1 MTHPAGP
8 QNNGVTHSSSNG
20 VSALATSNG
29 AAPPLDLKRL
39 FKGRRLVVVGG
50 TGFLGKVWWA
60 FLLSRFPEIERIYLV
75 MRPKGGATAEERYLK
90 DVEPSPVLDPL
101 RTAHGAG
108 FHAFIRSKVSVIA
121 GDVVQPFCGITP
133 EEREDLRGNIDAVVN
148 AAGVVDF
155 DPPLDE
161 ALEVNAFGVQNLV
174 ALARDLG
181 GVPLLHTSTC
191 YVAGSHTGHVAETD
205 PRDFPFP
212 RAHELE
218 VSHWDPD
225 REIAECLDVIE
236 QARHRASDA
245 FRQSRFLDE
254 AKRNLLERNEPGRGA
269 VLEAEVRRVKRKFVE
284 ARLAEMGMERAQFWG
299 FPNTYTYT
307 KAIGEQITASSGLP
321 FTIVRPAVVESTS
334 HFPFPG
340 WNEGINTSAPL
351 IFIVRQGG
359 LQIPG
364 SDNFLDV
371 IPCDMVAAGLTLA
384 LGELLE
390 GTAKP
395 VYQLGSSDS
404 NPCTMRRFFEL
415 SGLYKR
421 QYFQKTGK
429 GGPVLSFLQSHY
441 EGAMLSKP
449 QFEKYGPNVIA
460 RQTKSLSGLL
470 RKAAIGPAAPLLK
483 PAAKVLLEF
492 SEQQRKVGNVLTVFL
507 PFTSEFQ
514 YVFRCDNTRA
524 AHARL
529 SEAER
534 ALVDFSPES
543 IDWRQWFLEVHVPG
557 LERWVFPQIEE
568 RLRRPK
574 KAPERHETLPA
585 LLDEMAERF
594 DLSVALQRTEKDGLS
609 RLSFR
614 EWRDRS
620 AACAARLIQAG
631 VQPGDRVLLA
641 AQNHPAW
648 PIAFFG
654 ILKAGATVV
663 PLDPNIERDAVSNL
677 REASGARLF
686 IADAHVKGRV
696 ESTLGASVT
705 FHDLLEITANG
716 AIGLGVSVDPDDVAA
731 LIYTSGTTGRPK
743 GVQLTHKN
751 LTSLIASLAPLFP
764 LGKGDRVLSVL
775 PLHHTF
781 ELTCGM
787 LLPLSRGAR
796 IVYLDELNADRLVAG
811 LEAGKITALIGV
823 PALWEMLER
832 RIVSRIAEHGALASH
847 VFEFAVELNRSLG
860 KSLGVDTGKLLFG
873 PVHHGLGGHLK
884 FLVSGGAALPQS
896 THHLFAG
903 LGLHL
908 AEGYG
913 LTEASP
919 VLTVAPGGPKAK
931 AGHVGRA
938 IPGVELKID
947 APNPEGVGEVWARGP
962 SVMLGYA
969 DDEEATSQVL
979 DNGWLRTGDLGKLDR
994 HGQLTIVGRAKDVV
1008 VASSGE
1014 NIYPDDIEARL
1025 GTLSHIK
1032 ELTVLGVPDGR
1043 GGERLACVA
1052 IPDGEASE
1060 SRSERHRLAR
1070 QSLDAALAKLPKVQR
1085 PAVVLLFDAALP
1097 RTSTRKVKR
1106 NEVRR
1111 LIERALASAEPVP
1124 ISSGGPRDGAAA
1136 MVRAAVGTIGRR
1148 DPTQITTQ
1156 MSLRG
1161 DFGFDSLML
1170 LELLVALEAQ
1180 VGHSLDAERLS
1191 AAETI
1196 GEIEAILR
1204 ETREAR
1210 KLASTASIEREENE
1224 PLEIP
1229 PVLREA
1235 AMHWM
1240 GRAQMGFY
1248 DRVLRTKVTGRA
1260 FIPHN
1265 RNTIV
1270 AANHAS
1276 HLDMGLVKYALA
1288 RYGQDIVS
1296 LAAQDYFFEGNRFRK
1311 AYFENFTNLVPL
1323 TRNGSLRQALRQAG
1337 DLLEQGKTVLLFPEG
1352 TRSPDGE
1359 IHEFKASL
1367 GHLALHHKKD
1377 ILPVWLGGTH
1387 AALPKGASL
1396 PRGRKVEARIG
1407 LPLLVSDLER
1417 LTQGLPVSE
1426 ASRVVAKL
1434 TERAVIELSKGGVLD
1449 LATLTQKDV
1458 IAAPPVLEDRSL
1470 ETVFRELKT
1479 RFVAG
1484 SVEQPVSFYFSLG
1497 DTERWSVRITRDSCE
1512 VNPGKAAAPADCVL
1526 KTTPAMFTRIV
1537 REKYTPSPAEFVA
1550 GAVKSNNI
1558 QLLFTFQKA
1567 FQLQGAGN

>member
-1 MTHPAGP
+1 MASGSIRPT
-8 QNNGVTHSSSNG
+8 
-20 VSALATSNG
+20 NG
-29 AAPPLDLKRL
+29 AVPKLDLKRML
-39 FKGRRLVVVGG
+39 SGRRLVVVGG

-60 FLLSRFPEIERIYLV
+60 FLLSRFPDIERIYLV
-75 MRPKGGATAEERYLK
+75 MRPKGGASVEERYAK
-90 DVEPSPVLDPL
+90 DVEPSAVLDPL
-101 RTAHGAG
+101 RTAHGTN
-108 FHAFIRSKVSVIA
+108 FSNWIRGKLTVVA
-121 GDVVQPFCGITP
+121 GDVVQPFCGMSS
-133 EEREDLRGNIDAVVN
+133 EMRDDLRDNIDAVVN
-148 AAGVVDF
+148 VAGVVDF

-191 YVAGSHTGHVAETD
+191 YVAGSQTGHVPEID
-205 PRDFPFP
+205 PREFPFP
-212 RAHELE
+212 RAHELDR
-218 VSHWDPD
+218 SHWDPD

-254 AKRNLLERNEPGRGA
+254 AKKNLLERNEPGRGT
-269 VLEAEVRRVKRKFVE
+269 VLDAEVRRVKRKFVE

-307 KAIGEQITASSGLP
+307 KAIGEQIAARSGLP

-364 SDNFLDV
+364 SDNYLDV

-421 QYFQKTGK
+421 RYFQKTGK

-441 EGAMLSKP
+441 EGAMLSKS

-460 RQTKSLSGLL
+460 RQSNALSKLM
-470 RKAAIGPAAPLLK
+470 RKAAVGPAAPLLK
-483 PAAKVLLEF
+483 PAAKVLFEF

-507 PFTSEFQ
+507 PFTSQFH
-514 YVFRCDNTRA
+514 YIFGCDNTRA

-534 ALVDFSPES
+534 AIVDWSPES
-543 IDWRQWFLEVHVPG
+543 IDWRSWFLDVHVPG
-557 LERWVFPQIEE
+557 LERFVFPQIEE

-574 KAPERHETLPA
+574 KAPERHDTLPA

-594 DLSVALQRTEKDGLS
+594 ELGVALQRTEKDGLS
-609 RLSFR
+609 RLSFS
-614 EWRDRS
+614 EWREHS
-620 AACAARLIQAG
+620 AACAARLIEAG
-631 VQPGDRVLLA
+631 VRPGDRVLLA

-648 PIAFFG
+648 PICFFG

-663 PLDPNIERDAVSNL
+663 PLDANIDAIAAENL
-677 REASGARLF
+677 REASGARVF
-686 IADAHVKGRV
+686 IADAQVKERLSGKLNGDVR
-696 ESTLGASVT
+696 
-705 FHDLLEITANG
+705 FCDLLSMAENG
-716 AIGLGVSVDPDDVAA
+716 SIGLGVSVEADDVAV

-751 LTSLIASLAPLFP
+751 LTALIASLAPLFP
-764 LGKGDRVLSVL
+764 LGRGDRVLSVL

-796 IVYLDELNADRLVAG
+796 IVYLDELNADRLVNG
-811 LEAGKITALIGV
+811 LQVGKITALIGV

-832 RIVSRIAEHGALASH
+832 RIVARVAEHGAFASH
-847 VFEFAVELNRSLG
+847 VFEFAIELNRALG
-860 KSLGVDTGKLLFG
+860 KNLGIDTGKMLFG

-884 FLVSGGAALPQS
+884 FLVSGGAALPES

-919 VLTVAPGGPKAK
+919 VLSVAPGGPKAK

-947 APNPEGVGEVWARGP
+947 AANAEGVGEVLARGP
-962 SVMLGYA
+962 NVMLGYA
-969 DDEEATSQVL
+969 GDEEATSAVIS
-979 DNGWLRTGDLGKLDR
+979 DGWLRTGDLGKMDR
-994 HGQLTIVGRAKDVV
+994 KGQLTIVGRAKDVV

-1014 NIYPDDIEARL
+1014 NVYPDDVEARL
-1025 GTLSHIK
+1025 GKLEYVQ

-1052 IPDGEASE
+1052 IPETTEEVPRAK
-1060 SRSERHRLAR
+1060 RHEQAR
-1070 QSLDAALAKLPKVQR
+1070 ASLDAALLRLPNGQR
-1085 PAVVLLFDAALP
+1085 PALILVFDAPLP

-1106 NEVRR
+1106 GDVRR
-1111 LIERALASAEPVP
+1111 LIERALATSETPA
-1124 ISSGGPRDGAAA
+1124 SSRSGARDGAASL
-1136 MVRAAVGTIGRR
+1136 VRAAVGTIARR
-1148 DPTQITTQ
+1148 DPAQIRPDMT
-1156 MSLRG
+1156 LRG

-1180 VGHSLDAERLS
+1180 LGHSLDAERLS
-1191 AAETI
+1191 AATTV
-1196 GEIEAILR
+1196 GEVEAALR
-1204 ETREAR
+1204 EVSDSR
-1210 KLASTASIEREENE
+1210 KIASTSSIEQEKDK

-1229 PVLREA
+1229 PALRDA

-1248 DRVLRTKVTGRA
+1248 DTVLRTKVTGRA

-1265 RNTIV
+1265 RSTII

-1276 HLDMGLVKYALA
+1276 HLDMGLVKYALGS
-1288 RYGQDIVS
+1288 YGEDLVS

-1311 AYFENFTNLVPL
+1311 AYFENFTNLVPM
-1323 TRNGSLRQALRQAG
+1323 TRSGSLRQALRQAG
-1337 DLLEQGKTVLLFPEG
+1337 DLLEQGKTVLIFPEG
-1352 TRSPDGE
+1352 TRSSDGE

-1367 GHLALHHKKD
+1367 GHLALHHNKD
-1377 ILPVWLGGTH
+1377 IVPIYLGGTH
-1387 AALPKGASL
+1387 AALPKGSTV
-1396 PRGRKVEARIG
+1396 PRQREVEARIG
-1407 LPLLVSDLER
+1407 LPLLASELKR
-1417 LTQGLPVSE
+1417 LTHGLAMSE

-1434 TERAVIELSKGGVLD
+1434 TERAVRELSKGRVLK
-1449 LATLTQKDV
+1449 LEELQPKDV
-1458 IAAPPVLEDRSL
+1458 VAAAPIILDRTLAPV
-1470 ETVFRELKT
+1470 FQELQT

-1484 SVEQPVSFYFSLG
+1484 SVEKPVSFYFSLG
-1497 DTERWSVRITRDSCE
+1497 DTERWSVRITQDSCE
-1512 VNPGKAAAPADCVL
+1512 VINGKALSPADCVL
-1526 KTTPAMFTRIV
+1526 KTSPAMFTRIV

-1567 FQLQGAGN
+1567 FQLQGTGN

>member
-1 MTHPAGP
+1 VAKSSIRPENAGSP
-8 QNNGVTHSSSNG
+8 R
-20 VSALATSNG
+20 
-29 AAPPLDLKRL
+29 LDLARM
-39 FKGRRLVVVGG
+39 FRGRRLVVVGG

-60 FLLSRFPEIERIYLV
+60 FLLSRFPDIERIYLV
-75 MRPKGGATAEERYLK
+75 MRPKGGASVEERYLK
-90 DVEPSPVLDPL
+90 DVEPSAVLDPL

-108 FHAFIRSKVSVIA
+108 FTAFIRGKLTVVA
-121 GDVVQPFCGITP
+121 GDVVQPFCGMSSEMR
-133 EEREDLRGNIDAVVN
+133 EELRGNIDAVVN
-148 AAGVVDF
+148 VAGVVDF

-191 YVAGSHTGHVAETD
+191 YVAGCQTGHVPEID
-205 PRDFPFP
+205 PREFPFP

-218 VSHWDPD
+218 RSHWDPD

-254 AKRNLLERNEPGRGA
+254 AKKNLLERNEPGRGP

-307 KAIGEQITASSGLP
+307 KAIGEQIAARSGLP

-340 WNEGINTSAPL
+340 WNEGVNTSAPL

-364 SDNFLDV
+364 SDNYLDV

-421 QYFQKTGK
+421 RYFQKTGK
-429 GGPVLSFLQSHY
+429 GGPVISYLQSHY
-441 EGAMLSKP
+441 EGAMLSKT
-449 QFEKYGPNVIA
+449 QFEQYGPNVIA
-460 RQTKSLSGLL
+460 KHGKALSQLM
-470 RKAAIGPAAPLLK
+470 RKAAVGPAAPLLK
-483 PAAKVLLEF
+483 PAAKALFEF

-507 PFTSEFQ
+507 PFTSEFH
-514 YVFRCDNTRA
+514 YIFRCDNTRA

-529 SEAER
+529 SEPER
-534 ALVDFSPES
+534 ALVDWSPES
-543 IDWRQWFLEVHVPG
+543 IDWRAWFLDVHVPG
-557 LERWVFPQIEE
+557 LERFVFPQIEE

-574 KAPERHETLPA
+574 KAPEPHDTLPA

-594 DLSVALQRTEKDGLS
+594 ALGVALQRTEKDGLS
-609 RLSFR
+609 RLSFS
-614 EWRDRS
+614 EWRDHS
-620 AACAARLIQAG
+620 AACAARLIEAG
-631 VQPGDRVLLA
+631 VRPGDRVMLSA
-641 AQNHPAW
+641 HNHPAW

-663 PLDPNIERDAVSNL
+663 PLDPNIDLAAAENL
-677 REASGARLF
+677 REASGARVF
-686 IADAHVKGRV
+686 IADAQVKQRLSALSNQLAFC
-696 ESTLGASVT
+696 E
-705 FHDLLEITANG
+705 LLAMTENG
-716 AIGLGVSVDPDDVAA
+716 SMGLGVSVEPDDVAV

-764 LGKGDRVLSVL
+764 LGRGDRVLSVL

-787 LLPLSRGAR
+787 LLPLSRGSR
-796 IVYLDELNADRLVAG
+796 IVYLDELNADRLVNG
-811 LEAGKITALIGV
+811 LQVGKITALIGV

-832 RIVSRIAEHGALASH
+832 RIVARIAEHGALASH
-847 VFEFAVELNRSLG
+847 VFEFALELNRALG
-860 KSLGVDTGKLLFG
+860 KNLGMDTGKLLFG

-919 VLTVAPGGPKAK
+919 VLSVAQGGPRAK

-947 APNPEGVGEVWARGP
+947 SPNAEGVGEVWARGP
-962 SVMLGYA
+962 NVMLGYA
-969 DDEEATSQVL
+969 GDEEATSSVMS
-979 DNGWLRTGDLGKLDR
+979 DGWLRTGDLGKLDR
-994 HGQLTIVGRAKDVV
+994 KGQLTLVGRAKDVV

-1014 NIYPDDIEARL
+1014 NVYPDDVEARIGKL
-1025 GTLSHIK
+1025 EHVQ
-1032 ELTVLGVPDGR
+1032 ELTVLGIPDGR
-1043 GGERLACVA
+1043 GGERLACVL
-1052 IPDGEASE
+1052 IPETADEVPRAK
-1060 SRSERHRLAR
+1060 RHELAR
-1070 QSLDAALAKLPKVQR
+1070 AALDAALVNLPQVQR
-1085 PAVVLLFDAALP
+1085 PAQVLVFDARLP
-1097 RTSTRKVKR
+1097 RTASLKVKR
-1106 NEVRR
+1106 GEVRR
-1111 LIERALASAEPVP
+1111 LIERALAAAEAPA
-1124 ISSGGPRDGAAA
+1124 SSRGASRDGAAA
-1136 MVRAAVGTIGRR
+1136 LVRNAIGTIARR
-1148 DPTQITTQ
+1148 DPSSIGSEMT
-1156 MSLRG
+1156 LRG
-1161 DFGFDSLML
+1161 DFAFDSLML

-1180 VGHSLDAERLS
+1180 VGHSLDAERL
-1191 AAETI
+1191 AAVTSVAEV
-1196 GEIEAILR
+1196 EAVVR
-1204 ETREAR
+1204 ETRDAR
-1210 KLASTASIEREENE
+1210 KLASTGQIENE
-1224 PLEIP
+1224 EETPLEIP
-1229 PVLREA
+1229 PALRDA

-1248 DRVLRTKVTGRA
+1248 DKVLRTKVSGRA

-1265 RNTIV
+1265 RSTIV

-1276 HLDMGLVKYALA
+1276 HLDMGLVKYALGS
-1288 RYGQDIVS
+1288 YGQDLVS

-1311 AYFENFTNLVPL
+1311 AYFENFTNLVPMA
-1323 TRNGSLRQALRQAG
+1323 RSGSLRQALRQAG
-1337 DLLEQGKTVLLFPEG
+1337 DLLERGKTLLIFPEG
-1352 TRSPDGE
+1352 TRSADGE

-1367 GHLALHHKKD
+1367 GHLSLHHDKD

-1387 AALPKGASL
+1387 AALPKGSSV
-1396 PRGRKVEARIG
+1396 PRQREVEARIG
-1407 LPLLVSDLER
+1407 LPLLAFDLKR
-1417 LTQGLPVSE
+1417 LTQGMPMSE

-1434 TERAVIELSKGGVLD
+1434 AERAVSELSKGRVLD
-1449 LATLTQKDV
+1449 LTTL
-1458 IAAPPVLEDRSL
+1458 APSEVLPQPPLLEDRTL
-1470 ETVFRELKT
+1470 APVFHELKL

-1484 SVEQPVSFYFSLG
+1484 SVEKPVSFYFSLG
-1497 DTERWSVRITRDSCE
+1497 DHERWSVRITQDSCE
-1512 VNPGKAAAPADCVL
+1512 VVAGKVESPADCVL

-1567 FQLQGAGN
+1567 FQLQGTGN

>member
-1 MTHPAGP
+1 MSTIAPT
-8 QNNGVTHSSSNG
+8 NGH
-20 VSALATSNG
+20 
-29 AAPPLDLKRL
+29 APTLDLRRMLSGK
-39 FKGRRLVVVGG
+39 RLVVVGG
-50 TGFLGKVWWA
+50 TGFLGKVWWS
-60 FLLSRFPEIERIYLV
+60 FLLSRFPEVERIYLV
-75 MRPKGGATAEERYLK
+75 MRPKGGSTVEQRYEK

-101 RTAHGAG
+101 RTAHGAN
-108 FHAFIRSKVSVIA
+108 FTNFIRNKLTVVA
-121 GDVVQPFCGITP
+121 GDVVQPFCGVSS
-133 EEREDLRGNIDAVVN
+133 ELRDELRGNIDAVVN
-148 AAGVVDF
+148 VAGVVDF

-191 YVAGSHTGHVAETD
+191 YVAGEQTGHVPEID

-218 VSHWDPD
+218 RSHWDPD

-254 AKRNLLERNEPGRGA
+254 AKKNLLERNEPARGS
-269 VLEAEVRRVKRKFVE
+269 VLDAEVKRVKRRFIE

-307 KAIGEQITASSGLP
+307 KAIGEQIAAASGLP

-334 HFPFPG
+334 SFPFPG

-364 SDNFLDV
+364 SDNYLDV

-390 GTAKP
+390 GRAKP
-395 VYQLGSSDS
+395 VYQLGSSDT

-421 QYFQKTGK
+421 RYFQKTGK
-429 GGPVLSFLQSHY
+429 GGPVVSFLQSHW
-441 EGAMLSKP
+441 EGAMLSKS
-449 QFEKYGPNVIA
+449 QFESYGPGVIA
-460 RQTKSLSGLL
+460 KQGKALSGLL
-470 RKAAIGPAAPLLK
+470 RKAAKGPAAPLLK
-483 PAAKVLLEF
+483 PAAKLVADF
-492 SEQQRKVGNVLTVFL
+492 SEQQRKVGNVLTAFL
-507 PFTSEFQ
+507 PFTSQFH
-514 YVFRCDNTRA
+514 YIFGCDNTRA

-534 ALVDFSPES
+534 ALVPWAPES
-543 IDWRQWFLEVHVPG
+543 IDWRSWFLDIHVPG

-574 KAPERHETLPA
+574 KAPERHDTLPA
-585 LLDEMAERF
+585 LLDEMADRF
-594 DLSVALQRTEKDGLS
+594 GLGVALQRTEKEGLS
-609 RLSFR
+609 RLSFS
-614 EWRDRS
+614 EWREHS
-620 AACAARLIQAG
+620 AACAARLIESG
-631 VQPGDRVLLA
+631 VRPGDRVLLA

-648 PIAFFG
+648 PIVFFG

-663 PLDPNIERDAVSNL
+663 PLDANIDAMAAENL
-677 REASGARLF
+677 REASGARVF
-686 IADAHVKGRV
+686 IADAAVKERLQGKLNGDVR
-696 ESTLGASVT
+696 
-705 FHDLLEITANG
+705 FCDLLAMAENG
-716 AIGLGVSVDPDDVAA
+716 SIGLGIAVEPDDVAV

-764 LGKGDRVLSVL
+764 LGRGDRVLSVL

-781 ELTCGM
+781 ELTCGL

-796 IVYLDELNADRLVAG
+796 IVYLDELNADRLVNG
-811 LEAGKITALIGV
+811 LQVGKITALIGV

-832 RIVSRIAEHGALASH
+832 RIVARVAEHGALASH
-847 VFEFAVELNRSLG
+847 VFEFAIELNRALG
-860 KSLGVDTGKLLFG
+860 KNLGLDTGKLLFG
-873 PVHHGLGGHLK
+873 PVHQGLGGHLK

-919 VLTVAPGGPKAK
+919 VLSVAPGGPKAK

-947 APNPEGVGEVWARGP
+947 APNAEGVGEVLARGP
-962 SVMLGYA
+962 NVMLGYA
-969 DDEEATSQVL
+969 GDEEATAAVISG
-979 DNGWLRTGDLGKLDR
+979 GWLRTGDLGKIDR
-994 HGQLTIVGRAKDVV
+994 RGQLSIVGRAKDVV

-1014 NIYPDDIEARL
+1014 NVYPDDVEARL
-1025 GTLSHIK
+1025 GKVEHVQ
-1032 ELTVLGVPDGR
+1032 ELTVLGVPDHR
-1043 GGERLACVA
+1043 GGERLALVA
-1052 IPDGEASE
+1052 IPEASE
-1060 SRSERHRLAR
+1060 EVPRAKRHQNARTALEAAMQRL
-1070 QSLDAALAKLPKVQR
+1070 PNGQR
-1085 PAVVLLFDAALP
+1085 PALVLVFDAPLP

-1106 NEVRR
+1106 GDVRR
-1111 LIERALASAEPVP
+1111 LIERALSANETPASSRGAA
-1124 ISSGGPRDGAAA
+1124 RDGAAA
-1136 MVRAAVGTIGRR
+1136 LVRGAVGTIARR
-1148 DPTQITTQ
+1148 DPVTIRAENT
-1156 MSLRG
+1156 LRG

-1191 AAETI
+1191 AATTV
-1196 GEIEAILR
+1196 GEVEAVLR
-1204 ETREAR
+1204 ETKDAR
-1210 KLASTASIEREENE
+1210 KLATTTDIEQETEK

-1229 PVLREA
+1229 PLLRDA

-1248 DRVLRTKVTGRA
+1248 DSVLRTKVTGRA

-1265 RNTIV
+1265 RNTII

-1276 HLDMGLVKYALA
+1276 HLDMGLVKYALGT
-1288 RYGQDIVS
+1288 YGEDLVS

-1311 AYFENFTNLVPL
+1311 AYFENFTNLVPM

-1337 DLLEQGKTVLLFPEG
+1337 DLLEQGKTVLIFPEG

-1367 GHLALHHKKD
+1367 GHLALHHDKD
-1377 ILPVWLGGTH
+1377 IVPVYLGGTY
-1387 AALPKGASL
+1387 AAFPKGASV
-1396 PRGRKVEARIG
+1396 PRQREVEARIG
-1407 LPLLVSDLER
+1407 PPLLASELKR
-1417 LTQGLPVSE
+1417 LTHGLAMSE

-1434 TERAVIELSKGGVLD
+1434 TERAVIELSKGRSLD
-1449 LATLTQKDV
+1449 LSKLQPRDVVTAPAVVEDKTL
-1458 IAAPPVLEDRSL
+1458 APVFKELE
-1470 ETVFRELKT
+1470 T

-1484 SVEQPVSFYFSLG
+1484 SVEKPVSFYFSLG
-1497 DTERWSVRITRDSCE
+1497 DTERWSVRITDKTCE
-1512 VNPGKAAAPADCVL
+1512 VINGKVESPADCVL
-1526 KTTPAMFTRIV
+1526 KTSPAMFTRIV

-1567 FQLQGAGN
+1567 FQLSGTGN

>member
-1 MTHPAGP
+1 
-8 QNNGVTHSSSNG
+8 VTMSSIVPPSQG
-20 VSALATSNG
+20 SK
-29 AAPPLDLKRL
+29 APPLDLARMMR
-39 FKGRRLVVVGG
+39 GRRLVVVGG

-60 FLLSRFPEIERIYLV
+60 FLLSRFPDIERIYLV
-75 MRPKGGATAEERYLK
+75 MRPKGGASVEERYRK
-90 DVEPSPVLDPL
+90 DVEPSAVLDPL
-101 RTAHGAG
+101 RTTHGTG
-108 FHAFIRSKVSVIA
+108 FTAFIRSKLTVVA
-121 GDVVQPFCGITP
+121 GDVVQPFCGMSA
-133 EEREDLRGNIDAVVN
+133 ELRDDLRGNIDAVVN
-148 AAGVVDF
+148 VAGVVDF

-191 YVAGSHTGHVAETD
+191 YVAGNQTGHVPEID
-205 PRDFPFP
+205 PREFPFP
-212 RAHELE
+212 RAHELDR
-218 VSHWDPD
+218 SHWDPD

-254 AKRNLLERNEPGRGA
+254 AKKNLLERNEPSRGS

-307 KAIGEQITASSGLP
+307 KAIGEQIAAASGLP

-340 WNEGINTSAPL
+340 WNEGVNTSAPL

-390 GTAKP
+390 GRAKP

-421 QYFQKTGK
+421 RHFQKTGK

-441 EGAMLSKP
+441 EGAMLSKG
-449 QFEKYGPNVIA
+449 QFEKYGPLAIA
-460 RQTKSLSGLL
+460 RQGRALSKLM

-483 PAAKVLLEF
+483 PAAKMVYEF
-492 SEQQRKVGNVLTVFL
+492 SEQQRKVGNVLTVFM
-507 PFTSEFQ
+507 PFTSQFH
-514 YVFRCDNTRA
+514 YIFRCDNTRA

-534 ALVDFSPES
+534 ALVDWSPES
-543 IDWRQWFLEVHVPG
+543 IDWRSWFLDVHVPG
-557 LERWVFPQIEE
+557 LERFVFPQIEE

-574 KAPERHETLPA
+574 KAPERHDTLPA

-594 DLSVALQRTEKDGLS
+594 ELGVALQRTEKEGLS
-609 RLSFR
+609 RLSFS

-620 AACAARLIQAG
+620 AACAARLVEAG
-631 VQPGDRVLLA
+631 VRPGDRVLLA

-663 PLDPNIERDAVSNL
+663 PLDPNIDLPAAENL

-686 IADAHVKGRV
+686 IADAAVSQRLAALASSLTFCDLYGMAEKG
-696 ESTLGASVT
+696 S
-705 FHDLLEITANG
+705 
-716 AIGLGVSVDPDDVAA
+716 IGLGVSVEPDDVAV

-743 GVQLTHKN
+743 GVQLTHNN
-751 LTSLIASLAPLFP
+751 LTSLVASLAPLFP
-764 LGKGDRVLSVL
+764 LGRGDRVLSVL

-796 IVYLDELNADRLVAG
+796 IVYLDELNADRLVNG
-811 LEAGKITALIGV
+811 LQVGKITALIGV

-832 RIVSRIAEHGALASH
+832 RIVARIAEHGALASH
-847 VFEFAVELNRSLG
+847 VFDFAIELNRSLG
-860 KSLGVDTGKLLFG
+860 KNLGVDTGKVLFG
-873 PVHHGLGGHLK
+873 PVHQGLGGHLK

-919 VLTVAPGGPKAK
+919 VLSVAPGGPRAK

-947 APNPEGVGEVWARGP
+947 SPNAEGVGQVLARGP
-962 SVMLGYA
+962 NVMLGYA
-969 DDEEATSQVL
+969 GDEEATNSVL
-979 DNGWLRTGDLGKLDR
+979 SDGWLRTGDLGKIDR
-994 HGQLTIVGRAKDVV
+994 KGQLTLVGRAKDVV

-1014 NIYPDDIEARL
+1014 NVYPDDVEARI
-1025 GTLSHIK
+1025 GKVPHVT

-1052 IPDGEASE
+1052 IPEADAE
-1060 SRSERHRLAR
+1060 VPRATRHERAR
-1070 QSLDAALAKLPKVQR
+1070 VALDAALRDLPNVQR
-1085 PAVVLLFDAALP
+1085 PALILFFDAPLP
-1097 RTSTRKVKR
+1097 RTASRKVKR
-1106 NEVRR
+1106 IEVRR
-1111 LIERALASAEPVP
+1111 QIERALAASEVPASSRSAAK
-1124 ISSGGPRDGAAA
+1124 DGAAA
-1136 MVRAAVGTIGRR
+1136 LVRAAIGTIARR
-1148 DPTQITTQ
+1148 DPSQIRPEMT
-1156 MSLRG
+1156 LRG

-1180 VGHSLDAERLS
+1180 VGHSLDAEKL
-1191 AAETI
+1191 AAVSSVAEV
-1196 GEIEAILR
+1196 EAVVR
-1204 ETREAR
+1204 ETHDAR
-1210 KLASTASIEREENE
+1210 KLAVTSNIETEEE
-1224 PLEIP
+1224 TPLEIP
-1229 PVLREA
+1229 PALRDA

-1248 DRVLRTKVTGRA
+1248 ESVLRTKVSGRA

-1265 RNTIV
+1265 RSTIV

-1276 HLDMGLVKYALA
+1276 HLDMGLVKYALGG
-1288 RYGQDIVS
+1288 YGQDLVS

-1311 AYFENFTNLVPL
+1311 AYFENFTNLVPM
-1323 TRNGSLRQALRQAG
+1323 TRSGSLRQALRQAG
-1337 DLLEQGKTVLLFPEG
+1337 DLLEQGKTVLIFPEG

-1367 GHLALHHKKD
+1367 GHLSLHHSKD

-1387 AALPKGASL
+1387 AALPKGSTV
-1396 PRGRKVEARIG
+1396 PRQRDVQARIG
-1407 LPLLVSDLER
+1407 LPLTALDLKR
-1417 LTQGLPVSE
+1417 LTHGLPMSE

-1434 TERAVIELSKGGVLD
+1434 AERAVIELSKGRVLD
-1449 LATLTQKDV
+1449 LKTLQPQDV
-1458 IAAPPVLEDRSL
+1458 VAAPPVLEDRSL
-1470 ETVFRELKT
+1470 APVFSELKT

-1484 SVEQPVSFYFSLG
+1484 SVEKPVSFYFSLG
-1497 DTERWSVRITRDSCE
+1497 DTERWSVRITQDSCE
-1512 VNPGKAAAPADCVL
+1512 VIAGKVESPADCVL
-1526 KTTPAMFTRIV
+1526 KTSPAMFTRIV

-1567 FQLQGAGN
+1567 FQLQGTGN

>member
-1 MTHPAGP
+1 MASRGD
-8 QNNGVTHSSSNG
+8 SLLASNG
-20 VSALATSNG
+20 SA
-29 AAPPLDLKRL
+29 PKLDLARL
-39 FKGRRLVVVGG
+39 FRGRRLVVVGG

-60 FLLSRFPEIERIYLV
+60 FLLSRFPDIERIYLV
-75 MRPKGGATAEERYLK
+75 MRPKGGASVEERYQK
-90 DVEPSPVLDPL
+90 DVEPSAVLDPL
-101 RTAHGAG
+101 RTTHGAG
-108 FHAFIRSKVSVIA
+108 FTAFIRGKLTVVA
-121 GDVVQPFCGITP
+121 GDVVQPFCGLP
-133 EEREDLRGNIDAVVN
+133 ADLREELRGNIDAVVN
-148 AAGVVDF
+148 VAGVVDF

-191 YVAGSHTGHVAETD
+191 YVAGSQTGNVPEID
-205 PRDFPFP
+205 PRQFPFP
-212 RAHELE
+212 RAHELDR
-218 VSHWDPD
+218 SHWDPD

-254 AKRNLLERNEPGRGA
+254 AKKNLLERNEPGRGT
-269 VLEAEVRRVKRKFVE
+269 VLDAEVRRVKRKFVE
-284 ARLAEMGMERAQFWG
+284 ARLAEMGMERARFWG

-307 KAIGEQITASSGLP
+307 KAIGEQIAAASGLP

-340 WNEGINTSAPL
+340 WNEGVNTSAPL

-364 SDNFLDV
+364 SDNYLDV

-421 QYFQKTGK
+421 RYFQKTGK

-441 EGAMLSKP
+441 EGAMLSKT
-449 QFEKYGPNVIA
+449 QFEQYGPKVIA
-460 RQTKSLSGLL
+460 RHGTALSRLMQ
-470 RKAAIGPAAPLLK
+470 KAAVGPAAPLLK
-483 PAAKVLLEF
+483 PAAKLLFDF

-507 PFTSEFQ
+507 PFTSEFH
-514 YVFRCDNTRA
+514 YIFRCDNTRA

-534 ALVDFSPES
+534 ALVDWSPES
-543 IDWRQWFLEVHVPG
+543 IDWRAWFLDVHVPG
-557 LERWVFPQIEE
+557 LERFVFPQIEE

-574 KAPERHETLPA
+574 KAPERHDTLPA

-594 DLSVALQRTEKDGLS
+594 ALGVALQRTEKDGLS
-609 RLSFR
+609 RLSFS
-614 EWRDRS
+614 EWRERS
-620 AACAARLIQAG
+620 RACAARLSEAG
-631 VQPGDRVLLA
+631 VQPGDRVLLS

-648 PIAFFG
+648 PIVFFG
-654 ILKAGATVV
+654 ILIAGATVV
-663 PLDPNIERDAVSNL
+663 PLDPNIDLAAAENL
-677 REASGARLF
+677 RDASGARLF
-686 IADAHVKGRV
+686 IADAQ
-696 ESTLGASVT
+696 VT
-705 FHDLLEITANG
+705 ARLAALSSSLSFHDLRSMAETGPSG
-716 AIGLGVSVDPDDVAA
+716 ARLAVDADDVAV

-764 LGKGDRVLSVL
+764 LGRGDRVLSVL

-787 LLPLSRGAR
+787 LLPLSRGSR
-796 IVYLDELNADRLVAG
+796 IVYLDELNADRLVNG
-811 LEAGKITALIGV
+811 LQMGKITALIGV

-832 RIVSRIAEHGALASH
+832 RIVARIAEHGALASH
-847 VFEFAVELNRSLG
+847 VFEFAIELNRSLG
-860 KSLGVDTGKLLFG
+860 KNLGVDTGKLLFG
-873 PVHHGLGGHLK
+873 PVHQGLGGHLK

-919 VLTVAPGGPKAK
+919 VLSVAQGGPRAK

-947 APNPEGVGEVWARGP
+947 APNPDGVGEVLARGP
-962 SVMLGYA
+962 NVMLGYA
-969 DDEEATSQVL
+969 GDEEATSNVISG
-979 DNGWLRTGDLGKLDR
+979 GWLRTGDLGRLDR
-994 HGQLTIVGRAKDVV
+994 KGQLTLVGRAKDVV

-1014 NIYPDDIEARL
+1014 NVYPDDVEARIGKL
-1025 GTLSHIK
+1025 EHVH
-1032 ELTVLGVPDGR
+1032 EYTVLGVPDGR

-1052 IPDGEASE
+1052 IPEALE
-1060 SRSERHRLAR
+1060 ELAR
-1070 QSLDAALAKLPKVQR
+1070 GKRHELARASLDAALQRLPNVQR
-1085 PAVVLLFDAALP
+1085 PALILIFDARLP
-1097 RTSTRKVKR
+1097 RTASLKVKR
-1106 NEVRR
+1106 GEVRR
-1111 LIERALASAEPVP
+1111 LIERALAAAEVP
-1124 ISSGGPRDGAAA
+1124 ASSRGGARDGAAA
-1136 MVRAAVGTIGRR
+1136 LVRNAVGTIARR
-1148 DPTQITTQ
+1148 DPAQIRPEMT
-1156 MSLRG
+1156 LRG

-1180 VGHSLDAERLS
+1180 VGDSLDAERL
-1191 AAETI
+1191 AAVTTI
-1196 GEIEAILR
+1196 SEVEVVVR
-1204 ETREAR
+1204 ETRDAR
-1210 KLASTASIEREENE
+1210 KLGTTATIELEADK
-1224 PLEIP
+1224 PLQIP
-1229 PVLREA
+1229 EALRDA

-1248 DRVLRTKVTGRA
+1248 DTVLRTKVTGRA

-1265 RNTIV
+1265 RSTIV

-1276 HLDMGLVKYALA
+1276 HLDMGLVKYALGG
-1288 RYGQDIVS
+1288 YGEGLVS

-1311 AYFENFTNLVPL
+1311 AYFENFTNLVPM
-1323 TRNGSLRQALRQAG
+1323 TRSGSVRQALRQAG
-1337 DLLEQGKTVLLFPEG
+1337 DLLEQGKTVLIFPEG
-1352 TRSPDGE
+1352 TRSADGE

-1367 GHLALHHKKD
+1367 GHLALHHDKD

-1387 AALPKGASL
+1387 AALPKGSTVL
-1396 PRGRKVEARIG
+1396 KQRDVQARIG
-1407 LPLLVSDLER
+1407 LPLLASELKR
-1417 LTQGLPVSE
+1417 LTNGLPMSE

-1434 TERAVIELSKGGVLD
+1434 AERAVSELSHARVLD
-1449 LATLTQKDV
+1449 LRSLAPSDV
-1458 IAAPPVLEDRSL
+1458 LLRPPMVEDRTL
-1470 ETVFRELKT
+1470 APVFSELKT
-1479 RFVAG
+1479 RFVVG
-1484 SVEQPVSFYFSLG
+1484 SVDKPVSFYFSLG
-1497 DTERWSVRITRDSCE
+1497 DTERWSVRITQDSCE
-1512 VNPGKAAAPADCVL
+1512 VVAGKVESPADCVL

-1537 REKYTPSPAEFVA
+1537 REKYTPSPSEFVA

-1558 QLLFTFQKA
+1558 ALLFTFQKA
-1567 FQLQGAGN
+1567 FQLQGTGN